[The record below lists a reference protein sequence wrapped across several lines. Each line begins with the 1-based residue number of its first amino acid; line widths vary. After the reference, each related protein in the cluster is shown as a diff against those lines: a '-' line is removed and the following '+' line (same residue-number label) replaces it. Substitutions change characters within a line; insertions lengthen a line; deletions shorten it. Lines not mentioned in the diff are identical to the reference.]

1 MTCTRFF
8 RSFCRAEEGA
18 FTFLLIFFILGS
30 MMALGVSVDSANAM
44 RKGEQMQYTANAV
57 ALAAAQDLPVKENAI
72 DAGLAIAALNL
83 AQTNN
88 IAAVGQSDIRVG
100 NFDAATGMFT
110 VDVQPFNAVD
120 VRVVRDA
127 NRGNALVTYL
137 ARLAGRP
144 SYDIDVRAVALA
156 TGGGAPCSSGGFF
169 SNDRVYSGRNN
180 DCTNGF
186 CLYGRLGVKISS
198 DNSFEEGVKVEMP
211 RLRDFE
217 QGGSN
222 AGIDNALNEN
232 EYPNLADAYNSVPGI
247 VASLQAG
254 DLSVLRSHLN
264 ITEVK
269 YREKI
274 EESDLPLEENTLYIV
289 DDVADFGS
297 DQTIKNI
304 AVVAVKEVKMGSNN

>member
-1 MTCTRFF
+1 M
-8 RSFCRAEEGA
+8 
-18 FTFLLIFFILGS
+18 
-30 MMALGVSVDSANAM
+30 
-44 RKGEQMQYTANAV
+44 
-57 ALAAAQDLPVKENAI
+57 
-72 DAGLAIAALNL
+72 
-83 AQTNN
+83 
-88 IAAVGQSDIRVG
+88 
-100 NFDAATGMFT
+100 
-110 VDVQPFNAVD
+110 
-120 VRVVRDA
+120 
-127 NRGNALVTYL
+127 
-137 ARLAGRP
+137 
-144 SYDIDVRAVALA
+144 
-156 TGGGAPCSSGGFF
+156 
-169 SNDRVYSGRNN
+169 
-180 DCTNGF
+180 
-186 CLYGRLGVKISS
+186 
-198 DNSFEEGVKVEMP
+198 EMP

-217 QGGSN
+217 QGGRN

-254 DLSVLRSHLN
+254 DLSVLPSHLN